1 MTSRIHSIMGTD
13 VGWTFLWIAAG
24 LFLLGTFV
32 KAIMNLFFPPN
43 FQNVITLADFN
54 SAGLIIV

>member
-1 MTSRIHSIMGTD
+1 MGTD

-24 LFLLGTFV
+24 LFFFLLGTFV